1 MMSKPKPHT
10 PEQLGIALHDYL
22 GGFLETELP
31 KLKKTL
37 ELDQRSSDEQI
48 KGEWELTV
56 FITFCVVQSVAHE
69 VEDDTRRQDILTA
82 FFKAAAGK
90 DNLRE
95 MLAAMQPRFE
105 EYEQALFNLKP
116 DQIAFEAAGMLND
129 RMFPNQ
135 PSAGAKMEALAKLF
149 PTMSEACLKILESA

>member
-1 MMSKPKPHT
+1 MSKPSPRT
-10 PEQLGIALHDYL
+10 SEQIGIALHDSL
-22 GGFLETELP
+22 GRFLEEQLP
-31 KLKKTL
+31 KLKTTL
-37 ELDQRSSDEQI
+37 GLNERPSDEQI
-48 KGEWELTV
+48 QAEWELTV

-69 VEDDTRRQDILTA
+69 VEDDTRRQDILTS

-149 PTMSEACLKILESA
+149 PTMSEACRKILESA